1 MVTYDHK
8 KSEFGSYIVIIEGG
22 NIVNLYFSEKKP
34 KGNQV
39 VIDIEKY
46 KIAPQGT
53 DFQKKVWN
61 ALLKIPKG
69 KTVTYSELAKKIGA
83 PKAVRAVASAVAKNK
98 IALLIP
104 CHRVVPKTGGTGK
117 YRWGTNRKKKILESE
132 YDTMKK

>member
-22 NIVNLYFSEKKP
+22 NIVDLYFSEKKP

-104 CHRVVPKTGGTGK
+104 CHRVVPKTGGVGK
-117 YRWGTNRKKKILESE
+117 YRWGSERKRMIIHAEKNSIL
-132 YDTMKK
+132 

>member
-1 MVTYDHK
+1 MITYDHK

-22 NIVNLYFSEKKP
+22 NIVDLYFSEKKP
-34 KGNQV
+34 KGNQMA
-39 VIDIEKY
+39 IDIEKY
-46 KIAPQGT
+46 KIAPHGT
-53 DFQKKVWN
+53 EFQKKVWS

-83 PKAVRAVASAVAKNK
+83 PKAIRAVASAVAKNR

-117 YRWGTNRKKKILESE
+117 YRWGSERKRMIIHAEKNSIL
-132 YDTMKK
+132 